1 MMRELAIL
9 AIFGGWLCAELK
21 DFFINGGVNNTL
33 AFSLLKIMFILMMI
47 IVFGAIATS
56 HPILATIRRIANF
69 LDIPYDN
76 DDTPQ
81 PPERLPQ
88 LKPK

>member
-1 MMRELAIL
+1 
-9 AIFGGWLCAELK
+9 
-21 DFFINGGVNNTL
+21 
-33 AFSLLKIMFILMMI
+33 MMI

-81 PPERLPQ
+81 PYERLPQ
-88 LKPK
+88 LKPKQNKIIFNLNKFNVYI